1 MSSPLSSRTLEP
13 DQSNNSPPTANQ
25 LPPNGSDEKESTATS
40 MPPPSTPPKCKLRKI
55 PPIPIRRKPKIE
67 GNNNEIDGNNDD
79 DGEEQEPDDSSPLL
93 ASALGLNHIR
103 TRSVSSPSPLRF
115 SSSAAMQSYH
125 CDDADKVKDEEDSHR
140 KWTNPH
146 QPTVSPA
153 QGFKSLF
160 ALSNFI
166 FHFIYQR
173 FIAEKKMRDGKC
185 IKPESSC

>member
-1 MSSPLSSRTLEP
+1 MSSPLSSQTLEP
-13 DQSNNSPPTANQ
+13 DQSNNSSPNANQ
-25 LPPNGSDEKESTATS
+25 LPPNSSDEKGSTPTS
-40 MPPPSTPPKCKLRKI
+40 MPPSSAPPKCKLRKI

-67 GNNNEIDGNNDD
+67 GSSNEIDGNNDD

-93 ASALGLNHIR
+93 ASSLGLNHIR

-125 CDDADKVKDEEDSHR
+125 CDDADKVKDGEDSHP

-153 QGFKSLF
+153 QGFKSLSLYSTSLF
-160 ALSNFI
+160 TSST
-166 FHFIYQR
+166 
-173 FIAEKKMRDGKC
+173 RDLLLRKT
-185 IKPESSC
+185 